1 MEKLISLDFVKNNW
15 DFYRIISPKN
25 EEIRL
30 KESDI

>member
-15 DFYRIISPKN
+15 DFYGIISPKN
-25 EEIRL
+25 EDTRP